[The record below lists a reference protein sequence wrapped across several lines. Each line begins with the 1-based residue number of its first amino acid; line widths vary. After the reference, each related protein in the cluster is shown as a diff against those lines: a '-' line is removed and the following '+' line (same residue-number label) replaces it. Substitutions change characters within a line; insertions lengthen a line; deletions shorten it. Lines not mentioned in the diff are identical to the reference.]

1 MAKYLDPKADLTFN
15 KTHNVMT
22 AVELRTSIAADLD
35 QMSVKMLE
43 SVSRYVSRLRR
54 QARPARKATEKEA
67 VPDIVLSLLGAG
79 VPVADNDLNAREAYN
94 EYLEEKYQ

>member
-1 MAKYLDPKADLTFN
+1 
-15 KTHNVMT
+15 MT
-22 AVELRTSIAADLD
+22 TIELRTSIAADLD
-35 QMSVKMLE
+35 QMSVEMLE

-54 QARPARKATEKEA
+54 RARSVSKATDKEA

-79 VPVADNDLNAREAYN
+79 VQVDDDDLNARKAYN